1 MVATMELIGQVVS
14 NLTKDSHGSSPTL
27 NTQGRTS
34 NAPRFT
40 PEQISKTS
48 AFFARIVTVYGRGR
62 AKTLWG
68 NSDEQFQIMRRE
80 WAKTIGGLSVDQL
93 ENIFDRLK
101 EKLAAGDDNY
111 HWPDIA
117 RMLALLNDGKRSAA
131 HRVFRPGL
139 PEPAWRREQRREVGR
154 IASQTA
160 MAVLRNRACFIED
173 RPEG

>member
-1 MVATMELIGQVVS
+1 MKQIGQVVA

-27 NTQGRTS
+27 ITPGRTS

-40 PEQISKTS
+40 PEQIDKTS
-48 AFFARIVTVYGRGR
+48 AFFARIVTIYGRSR

-80 WAKTIGGLSVDQL
+80 WAKTIGGLSMDQL
-93 ENIFDRLK
+93 ESIFDRLK
-101 EKLAAGDDNY
+101 EKLAAGDKDY

-117 RMLALLNDGKRSAA
+117 RMLALLNEGKTKAA
-131 HRVFRPGL
+131 HRVFPPGL
-139 PEPAWRREQRREVGR
+139 PEPAWRKEQRRVVGK

-160 MAVLRNRACFIED
+160 IAVVRGGACFIED
-173 RPEG
+173 KPE

>member
-1 MVATMELIGQVVS
+1 LS
-14 NLTKDSHGSSPTL
+14 
-27 NTQGRTS
+27 TQGRTF
-34 NAPRFT
+34 NELRFT
-40 PEQISKTS
+40 PEQIDKTS

-68 NSDEQFQIMRRE
+68 SSDEQFQIMRRE
-80 WAKTIGGLSVDQL
+80 WAKTIGGLSIDQL
-93 ENIFDRLK
+93 ETIFDRLK
-101 EKLAAGDDNY
+101 EKLAAGDTNY

-131 HRVFRPGL
+131 HRVFQPGL
-139 PEPAWRREQRREVGR
+139 PEPEWRKEQRREVGR

-173 RPEG
+173 RPER